1 MAFAAPPLLRSGP
14 VAGDFSTNGHS
25 RNGDAQ
31 SSGRRRNLYGLSNV
45 PSVLASLTKGG
56 LQSATK
62 SVHGH
67 EKVRTYGHERS
78 ALMATKSPQ
87 FWPPKVR
94 TPH

>member
-1 MAFAAPPLLRSGP
+1 MLDGTAI
-14 VAGDFSTNGHS
+14 V
-25 RNGDAQ
+25 
-31 SSGRRRNLYGLSNV
+31 RR
-45 PSVLASLTKGG
+45 PASLFGALSTIVPAIVFVRVTTTDTVPWRV
-56 LQSATK
+56 ST

-87 FWPPKVR
+87 FWPREVR

>member
-1 MAFAAPPLLRSGP
+1 MSGIYHIALYVEYGALLQPRASASSRGAVEWSMA
-14 VAGDFSTNGHS
+14 
-25 RNGDAQ
+25 
-31 SSGRRRNLYGLSNV
+31 
-45 PSVLASLTKGG
+45 
-56 LQSATK
+56 
-62 SVHGH
+62 VHGH

>member
-1 MAFAAPPLLRSGP
+1 MFEFMKFRI
-14 VAGDFSTNGHS
+14 
-25 RNGDAQ
+25 DA
-31 SSGRRRNLYGLSNV
+31 SC
-45 PSVLASLTKGG
+45 
-56 LQSATK
+56 
-62 SVHGH
+62 VHGH

>member
-1 MAFAAPPLLRSGP
+1 MSCPSAMDKRTPTPPEDLSVCPRIALIGDVQGYAHTLEVALRKLG
-14 VAGDFSTNGHS
+14 
-25 RNGDAQ
+25 
-31 SSGRRRNLYGLSNV
+31 
-45 PSVLASLTKGG
+45 
-56 LQSATK
+56 
-62 SVHGH
+62 VHGH

>member
-1 MAFAAPPLLRSGP
+1 LGQC
-14 VAGDFSTNGHS
+14 STG
-25 RNGDAQ
+25 A
-31 SSGRRRNLYGLSNV
+31 
-45 PSVLASLTKGG
+45 
-56 LQSATK
+56 
-62 SVHGH
+62 HGH